1 MGYRSDIMLVVYP
14 DCTNDEATAFRDDT
28 AARHKHYEDKY
39 NTLKLLMQ
47 TKFKD
52 VAETWDLTFDDDK
65 QRLVISE
72 DNIKYYESYDE
83 IAAFE
88 RFKEEIVELGYC
100 MEFARIGEEYD
111 DIIAEYE
118 GNSLEY
124 VVRVNRYIFLD
135 G

>member
-14 DCTNDEATAFRDDT
+14 DYTDAERQVGL
-28 AARHKHYEDKY
+28 RESIIRKKGEDKF

-52 VAETWDLTFDDDK
+52 VAELWDLEFDDDK
-65 QRLVISE
+65 HRLVISA

-83 IAAFE
+83 IASFE
-88 RFKEEIVELGYC
+88 QFKDEVVELGYC

-111 DIIAEYE
+111 DVILENM
-118 GNSLEY
+118 GNSVEY
-124 VVRVNRYIFLD
+124 VLRINREIVID

>member
-14 DCTNDEATAFRDDT
+14 DYTDEERQVGLHESII
-28 AARHKHYEDKY
+28 RKKGEDKF

-47 TKFKD
+47 TQFKD
-52 VAETWDLTFDDDK
+52 VANHWNLEFNDAK

-72 DNIKYYESYDE
+72 EGIKFYESYEDVG
-83 IAAFE
+83 AFE
-88 RFKEEIVELGYC
+88 RFKSEIVELGYC

-111 DIIAEYE
+111 DITTEYE

-124 VVRVNRYIFLD
+124 IVRINRYISLD
-135 G
+135 D

>member
-14 DCTNDEATAFRDDT
+14 DCTNDEVVAFRDDKE
-28 AARHKHYEDKY
+28 ARGKHYENKY

-52 VAETWDLTFDDDK
+52 VAETWDLEFDDDK
-65 QRLVISE
+65 LRLVISA

-88 RFKEEIVELGYC
+88 RLKDEIVELGYC

-111 DIIAEYE
+111 DITLENM
-118 GNSLEY
+118 GHNVEY
-124 VVRVNRYIFLD
+124 VIRINRYISLD
-135 G
+135 D

>member
-14 DCTNDEATAFRDDT
+14 DYTDEEYKIGKSEPIIR
-28 AARHKHYEDKY
+28 KKGEDKY

-52 VAETWDLTFDDDK
+52 VAETWDLKFDDDK
-65 QRLVISE
+65 LRLVISE

-83 IAAFE
+83 IASFE

-111 DIIAEYE
+111 DIIIENM
-118 GNSLEY
+118 GHNVEY
-124 VVRVNRYIFLD
+124 VLRINREIVMD
-135 G
+135 D